1 MYNLRMEKYK
11 ELFLT
16 TTDTVVGIGAPVSVK
31 NLQLINELKKSPKNK
46 RLVIMVSSLEEAQKL
61 KHWDKKVNEF
71 AKNNWPGALTI
82 VVNENLAVRVP
93 NNKSLQELLKEKGP
107 CYMTSANFSSQ
118 NHLSLEEARKTF
130 YEIKNYYD
138 FGPQSN
144 KASKIIDFKTRKVL
158 R

>member
-61 KHWDKKVNEF
+61 KH
-71 AKNNWPGALTI
+71 
-82 VVNENLAVRVP
+82 
-93 NNKSLQELLKEKGP
+93 
-107 CYMTSANFSSQ
+107 
-118 NHLSLEEARKTF
+118 
-130 YEIKNYYD
+130 
-138 FGPQSN
+138 
-144 KASKIIDFKTRKVL
+144 
-158 R
+158 